1 MPSLLLTAFFC
12 VCCCCLFSS
21 SFLSFDLVLKIIV
34 MEWSGR
40 RTGHRQRSQWSGDH
54 SRCMDWRTA
63 TGVLAG
69 SKPSS
74 SVRLATR
81 TKRLYGSLLMRVG
94 TIWAEVE
101 PGVKPGGD
109 KQVSVC
115 LSLMVVLELAG
126 MWQRDVVRATPLVV
140 VRCCNR
146 TSRTTAWRH
155 EGTSLAEAG
164 SGWKHERRTFIPS
177 KTGSRLLR
185 CCMLS
190 SVGSLTTWTGTS
202 GHLFPKMSM
211 STSRM
216 PECGTSAPLT
226 DCSVRKACCSER
238 SCRWAAAHVSVTVA
252 TSLPALQPHVHSR
265 GSWSLGACRSFPS
278 CS

>member
-1 MPSLLLTAFFC
+1 MVEGQDTGSGVSEVETTAD
-12 VCCCCLFSS
+12 VWIEGQP
-21 SFLSFDLVLKIIV
+21 LVS
-34 MEWSGR
+34 WSAASHLH
-40 RTGHRQRSQWSGDH
+40 RTGWQLGRSGCMG
-54 SRCMDWRTA
+54 RCWW
-63 TGVLAG
+63 GLA
-69 SKPSS
+69 PS
-74 SVRLATR
+74 AAH
-81 TKRLYGSLLMRVG
+81 
-94 TIWAEVE
+94 WAEVE
-101 PGVKPGGD
+101 PGVKPESD

-115 LSLMVVLELAG
+115 LSLMVVMELGG

-155 EGTSLAEAG
+155 EGTLLAEAG
-164 SGWKHERRTFIPS
+164 SGGKHERRTFIPT

-190 SVGSLTTWTGTS
+190 SVGSLTTRTGTS

-216 PECGTSAPLT
+216 PEYGTSAPLT

-238 SCRWAAAHVSVTVA
+238 SCRWSAAHVSVTVV

-265 GSWSLGACRSFPS
+265 GSWSLDTCRSFPS
-278 CS
+278 YSYPPLPAWWKQRGLEVSL

>member
-1 MPSLLLTAFFC
+1 
-12 VCCCCLFSS
+12 
-21 SFLSFDLVLKIIV
+21 

-40 RTGHRQRSQWSGDH
+40 RTGHGQRSQWSGDH
-54 SRCMDWRTA
+54 SRRMDWRTA

-74 SVRLATR
+74 SDRLVTR
-81 TKRLYGSLLMRVG
+81 AKRLYGSLLMRVG
-94 TIWAEVE
+94 TISDPLGRGWARGEARMWQA
-101 PGVKPGGD
+101 GF
-109 KQVSVC
+109 C
-115 LSLMVVLELAG
+115 LPVTLMVVMELAG
-126 MWQRDVVRATPLVV
+126 MWQRDVVRATPWVV
-140 VRCCNR
+140 ARCCNR

-164 SGWKHERRTFIPS
+164 SGGKHERRTFIPT

-190 SVGSLTTWTGTS
+190 SVGSLTTRTGTS

-216 PECGTSAPLT
+216 PEYGTSAPLT

-238 SCRWAAAHVSVTVA
+238 SCRWAAAHVSVTVV

-265 GSWSLGACRSFPS
+265 GSWSLDTCRSFPS
-278 CS
+278 CSYPPLPAWWKQRGLEVSL